1 MRSERRGRAVWI
13 TWSRP
18 RVRNAFDRAAVDELV
33 RLLRAAHD
41 GDAVA
46 IVLAGEGGHFSSGD
60 DLRETA
66 TLSRTEWTETN
77 RSWTAVTDA
86 LLDAPQPV
94 IACVEGVCL
103 GGGFEIACACDIV
116 VAGRDAKLGCPEVH
130 VGLAPS
136 NGFTAIAP
144 RAAWPAMLLGELLT
158 AEEAWRLGLVWRVSA
173 NPAEET
179 ERLVAR
185 LSESSPTAV
194 AGVKRALVGGER
206 ARIRAAMRAEERL
219 SVQLFEHEGA
229 SGLRAFLEK
238 RPPEFTPR
246 AAPWSDQPL

>member
-1 MRSERRGRAVWI
+1 MRSERRGPAVWI

-18 RVRNAFDRAAVDELV
+18 RVRNAFDHAAVQELV
-33 RLLRAAHD
+33 ALLREAHRSDAA
-41 GDAVA
+41 A

-66 TLSRTEWTETN
+66 TLSREEWTEVN
-77 RSWTAVTDA
+77 GAWSAVTDA

-116 VAGRDAKLGCPEVH
+116 LAARDAKLGCPEVS

-144 RAAWPAMLLGELLT
+144 RAAWPAMLTGELMT
-158 AEEAWRLGLVWRVSA
+158 ADEACRLGLVWRVA
-173 NPAEET
+173 DDVQAEVGRIVEQLA
-179 ERLVAR
+179 EQ
-185 LSESSPTAV
+185 SPTAV
-194 AGVKRALVGGER
+194 AGVKRALVGAER
-206 ARIRAAMRAEERL
+206 ERIRAAMRAEERL

-229 SGLRAFLEK
+229 AGLRAFLEK
-238 RPPEFTPR
+238 RQPEFTPR
-246 AAPWSDQPL
+246 AAPWDAG